1 MATYSPGAS
10 EEPRRLLADNRRLVR
25 RVRTAQRA
33 TWFPLLVLAA
43 VTFAAV
49 PVYGLGGFVRSCR
62 DQPGGGRVC
71 SVYSSAAL
79 VYWPIALVL
88 AYVAIAVF
96 YLRRT
101 RARGVGTRVFPY
113 AVVGIAL
120 AVVAGG
126 ALAWF
131 VTHPPVG
138 EYDLVG
144 LHLGPGQGASLFQL
158 FSPAAAIGLALL
170 VLAGCER
177 SWALFLLALGYVA
190 LAFVPLSDLGW
201 VISRPSPWASA
212 PRLVIGGAVLLLAG
226 LLFAARQ
233 RPWHRGAA

>member
-1 MATYSPGAS
+1 MTTYPAGADQ
-10 EEPRRLLADNRRLVR
+10 EPHQLLADHRRLARQVR
-25 RVRTAQRA
+25 AAQRV

-49 PVYGLGGFVRSCR
+49 PVYGLGGFVRTCR

-71 SVYSSAAL
+71 AVYSSAAL

-88 AYVAIAVF
+88 AYVAIAGF
-96 YLRRT
+96 YLRRA

-113 AVVGIAL
+113 VGVGIAL

-126 ALAWF
+126 ALTWF

-138 EYDLVG
+138 GYDLVG
-144 LHLGPGQGASLFQL
+144 LHLAAGQGAWLFQL
-158 FSPAAAIGLALL
+158 FSPGAAIGLALL
-170 VLAGCER
+170 VLALVER
-177 SWALFLLALGYVA
+177 SWALFLLAVGYVV
-190 LAFVPLSDLGW
+190 LAFVPLYDLGW
-201 VISRPSPWASA
+201 VIARPSPWASL
-212 PRLVIGGAVLLLAG
+212 PRLVIGGSVLLLAG

-233 RPWHRGAA
+233 RAWRRDAA